1 MNKFSGAIA
10 YIALSIMAIL
20 FVIPYTW
27 LVVESFSPISNLGIT
42 IPSHWT
48 LDNFIFVLSSGKFQL
63 AIINGLIISVGAT
76 LVSVVIGIGPAYTF
90 SRTSFRFRRAL
101 LLAIL
106 FLTGFP
112 TFALLVPTYIYFLK
126 IGLYDSLA
134 GVILFLGAL
143 NLPITI
149 WILKNTFDQIPHN
162 IEKAAIVDGTTV
174 LQRILYIF
182 VPMAFPAISVVFILN
197 FVLNWGNFYVPYILL
212 SSGGKLPISVAIYS
226 FFGSYD
232 VRYNELAAFSFIY
245 TIPAIVMYIFA
256 QKYMIKAFSIGGTK
270 G

>member
-1 MNKFSGAIA
+1 MTRFSQALAYVALSAIA
-10 YIALSIMAIL
+10 LL
-20 FVIPYTW
+20 FVIPYAW
-27 LVVESFSPISNLGIT
+27 LLIESFSPVSDLGIT
-42 IPSHWT
+42 IPSYWT
-48 LDNFIFVLSSGKFQL
+48 LNNFILVLSSGKYQL
-63 AIINGLIISVGAT
+63 AIINGLLISIGAT
-76 LVSVVIGIGPAYTF
+76 LVSLAVGIGPAYTF
-90 SRTSFRFRRAL
+90 SRIHFRFRRIL
-101 LLAIL
+101 LLSIL

-112 TFALLVPTYIYFLK
+112 TFALLVPTYVYFLK

-149 WILKNTFDQIPHN
+149 WILKNTFDQIPQS
-162 IEKAAIVDGTTV
+162 IEKASIVDGASV
-174 LQRILYIF
+174 SQRILYIF
-182 VPMAFPAISVVFILN
+182 IPLAFPAISVVFILN

-212 SSGGKLPISVAIYS
+212 SSGSKLPVAVSIYS